1 MYPRSVSVA
10 REAVVAKSVVAAAI
24 VRASTV
30 ALFLSI
36 LIGLTAG
43 PAQAA
48 KGKLSVLNCGSAK
61 VKLCVYDKT
70 DISLLSENRSVE
82 LAPGEWSSH
91 VACSTNGGCKVKV
104 VKPGAGCVNTTHE
117 TSIADAKMLD
127 EVSYRFNGSSFDKAS
142 DDRAYFDNAANRVC
156 AGAPKNSQFSA
167 LNCTGGSLTLCVY
180 KDGDLIRSS
189 SMAAGVASTFNCG
202 TPDSCTVTAG
212 NCELK
217 QPKNVTYTLS
227 TAAYTVARRQS
238 PPGVLSFTRASDDVK
253 YFESGK
259 ASCPAAR

>member
-1 MYPRSVSVA
+1 MYPRSVSVIA
-10 REAVVAKSVVAAAI
+10 ASGVAAS
-24 VRASTV
+24 RL

-36 LIGLTAG
+36 LIGLTA
-43 PAQAA
+43 AQAEAA

-82 LAPGEWSSH
+82 LAPGEWTSH
-91 VACSTNGGCKVKV
+91 VGCSTNGGCKVKV
-104 VKPGAGCVNTTHE
+104 VKSGAGCVNTTHE
-117 TSIADAKMLD
+117 TSIADAKTLD

-156 AGAPKNSQFSA
+156 AGTPKNIQFSA

-180 KDGDLIRSS
+180 IDGDLTRSS
-189 SMAAGVASTFNCG
+189 SMNDGVSATFNCG
-202 TPDSCTVTAG
+202 KPDACTVTAG
-212 NCELK
+212 NCPLK
-217 QPKNVTYTLS
+217 QPKTVTYTLS
-227 TAAYTVARRQS
+227 AAAYTVTRRQS
-238 PPGVLSFTRASDDVK
+238 PPGVLSFARTSDDVN

-259 ASCPAAR
+259 ASCPVTK